1 MMAVTTSR
9 SGNNNITA
17 TTTTTDRERERERRE
32 RRRQCATEETT
43 DKRER
48 VILGPTSC
56 PRKYIFIFII
66 CPYYPSCCP
75 FLFSQVEP
83 SQSSKVIFY
92 SLPGQAN
99 NPKLKS
105 VF

>member
-1 MMAVTTSR
+1 MMAVTTTR

-17 TTTTTDRERERERRE
+17 TTTTTDRERERERK
-32 RRRQCATEETT
+32 ETT
-43 DKRER
+43 ERNGRDDRQRES

-56 PRKYIFIFII
+56 PRKYVFIFII

-75 FLFSQVEP
+75 FVFSQVEP

-92 SLPGQAN
+92 SLP
-99 NPKLKS
+99 
-105 VF
+105 